1 MGVDKRGNCHTGP
14 KGLRSLPILA
24 PMNRTLI
31 VTEQGPELV
40 ETREEFA
47 GEGDTLINVSH
58 SSINYKDAMALSGNR
73 GVLRHLPTVPG
84 IDAVGTLDDGTL
96 VTVNGR
102 GIGERRHG
110 GYTPQLRIDATHV
123 IRVPERFSAEEAAA
137 IGTAGYTAALSVAGY
152 ERASTSEAGAGPVL
166 VTGATGGVG
175 SIAVQLLAARG
186 HQVWAATGR
195 VEEHGAWLRELGAAE
210 VVDRAEF
217 AEPGKPLQKARLAGV
232 VDTVG
237 STVLANTLAQLEWG
251 GVATACGMA
260 AGNDLPASVLPF
272 ILRGVQLVGINSVD
286 TPNALRDAAWQLLDE
301 SLDTSAIR
309 TETIGLDE
317 VAEAG
322 KRVLAGEH
330 SGRIVVAL

>member
-1 MGVDKRGNCHTGP
+1 M
-14 KGLRSLPILA
+14 LA
-24 PMNRTLI
+24 AMSNSLI
-31 VTEQGPELV
+31 VTENGPEIV
-40 ETREEFA
+40 ETQDAYA

-58 SSINYKDAMALSGNR
+58 SSVNYKDAMALSGNR
-73 GVLRHLPTVPG
+73 GILRELPMVPG
-84 IDAVGTLDDGTL
+84 IDAVGTLEDGTL

-110 GYTPQLRIDATHV
+110 GYTPQMRIDAKDVT
-123 IRVPERFSAEEAAA
+123 RVPERFSAFEAAT
-137 IGTAGYTAALSVAGY
+137 IGTAGYTAALSVAGL
-152 ERASTSEAGAGPVL
+152 ERIALSPVDGPVL

-186 HQVWAATGR
+186 YEVWALTGR
-195 VEEHGAWLRELGAAE
+195 VDKHGAWLKELGAAE

-217 AEPGKPLQKARLAGV
+217 AEAGKPLQKARLAGV

-237 STVLANTLAQLEWG
+237 STVLANALSQLQWG

-286 TPNALRDAAWQLLDE
+286 APNALRDEAWSLLDE
-301 SLDTSAIR
+301 SVDTNAIR
-309 TETIGLDE
+309 TEEVGLDG
-317 VAEAG
+317 VAEIGRALLEG
-322 KRVLAGEH
+322 RG
-330 SGRIVVAL
+330 SGRAVVKL

>member
-1 MGVDKRGNCHTGP
+1 M
-14 KGLRSLPILA
+14 LA
-24 PMNRTLI
+24 AMNRSLI
-31 VTEQGPELV
+31 VTENGPEII
-40 ETREEFA
+40 EPQAAFA

-58 SSINYKDAMALSGNR
+58 SSVNYKDAMALSGNR
-73 GVLRHLPTVPG
+73 GILRELPTVPG
-84 IDAVGTLDDGTL
+84 IDAVGTLEDGTL

-110 GYTPQLRIDATHV
+110 GYTPQMRIDAKDIT
-123 IRVPERFSAEEAAA
+123 RVPERFSAFEAAA
-137 IGTAGYTAALSVAGY
+137 IGTAGYTAALSVAGL
-152 ERASTSEAGAGPVL
+152 ERVALSPVDGPVL

-186 HQVWAATGR
+186 YEVWALTGR
-195 VEEHGAWLRELGAAE
+195 VDKHGTWLKELGAAE

-217 AEPGKPLQKARLAGV
+217 AEAGKPLQKARLAGV

-237 STVLANTLAQLEWG
+237 STVLANALSQLQWG

-286 TPNALRDAAWQLLDE
+286 APNELRDEAWSLLDE
-301 SLDTSAIR
+301 SVDTNAIR
-309 TETIGLDE
+309 TEEVGLDG
-317 VAEAG
+317 VAEVGRALLDG
-322 KRVLAGEH
+322 GW
-330 SGRIVVAL
+330 SGRAVVKL